1 MVGMAGMSDR
11 RRAEHAERG
20 SPQRTTRSK
29 CEGVLLIDLENMVG
43 RNAKAAIV
51 AARIPVLIGRA
62 GPTVTTVAA
71 CASDRITPASM
82 QILNDNGIELLT
94 VDGAKDAA
102 DDALLAE
109 AQRRADAGC
118 RRFVAASNDSRFAR
132 LAELGDL
139 EVLIWATQKPRTAYT
154 ERAVRVHRL
163 PVPAAAAAVP
173 STAPAATAMEAGT
186 PPETRA
192 STHATRKAI
201 PSARTAEPG
210 QEPVWPPADYLP
222 VPVRA
227 GFAAKP
233 AFRSVLAGVG
243 VLAAGFLFGTGA
255 ALGEL
260 TVRHLHRQRTRR

>member
-1 MVGMAGMSDR
+1 MAGTSDKR
-11 RRAEHAERG
+11 QAEHVERG
-20 SPQRTTRSK
+20 STHRPTPSK

-43 RNAKAAIV
+43 RNAKATIV
-51 AARIPVLIGRA
+51 AARIPALIGRA

-118 RRFVAASNDSRFAR
+118 RRFLAASNDSRFAR

-154 ERAVRVHRL
+154 ERAVQVHRL

-173 STAPAATAMEAGT
+173 STAPAATTTKAGT
-186 PPETRA
+186 PPETRT
-192 STHATRKAI
+192 STPATRKTI

-210 QEPVWPPADYLP
+210 QESVRPPADRP
-222 VPVRA
+222 SVPARA

-233 AFRSVLAGVG
+233 AVRPVLAGVG

-260 TVRHLHRQRTRR
+260 TVRHLHRQLTRR